1 MNAYLNLGLIFGRDS
16 ILHYFSSIKIPIINK
31 LGLLWTIFPFPRMG
45 IEGAAIATVIASFF
59 AFLCFLTYY
68 FSKDIIE
75 KFSVNKLSVNYD
87 VIKKQFFDGHGQL
100 ISLTEGESGLLHAL
114 AQKANIPIRREML
127 AAQLDMDV
135 NDRAVDVQ
143 ITRLR
148 KKIEDDPSAP
158 KIILTLR
165 GKGYML
171 KTDDT

>member
-1 MNAYLNLGLIFGRDS
+1 MQLRFKNGRQFSIEKSILKRTRKHIAVDPEQVMLNLSG
-16 ILHYFSSIKIPIINK
+16 K
-31 LGLLWTIFPFPRMG
+31 T
-45 IEGAAIATVIASFF
+45 
-59 AFLCFLTYY
+59 
-68 FSKDIIE
+68 
-75 KFSVNKLSVNYD
+75 YD